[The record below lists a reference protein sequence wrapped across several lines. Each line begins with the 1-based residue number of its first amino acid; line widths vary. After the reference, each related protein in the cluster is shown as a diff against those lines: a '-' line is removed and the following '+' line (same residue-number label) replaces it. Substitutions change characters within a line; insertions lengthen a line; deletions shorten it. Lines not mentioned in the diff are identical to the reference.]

1 MTEAEY
7 KNQYRNRIGNLTLL
21 EQSLNE
27 KASANPF
34 DKKRDQYKLSEF
46 DMTEHLRQ
54 NYQDWNIDT
63 IERRSEELADI
74 SVDIWKF

>member
-1 MTEAEY
+1 
-7 KNQYRNRIGNLTLL
+7 
-21 EQSLNE
+21 
-27 KASANPF
+27 
-34 DKKRDQYKLSEF
+34 
-46 DMTEHLRQ
+46 MTEHLRQ